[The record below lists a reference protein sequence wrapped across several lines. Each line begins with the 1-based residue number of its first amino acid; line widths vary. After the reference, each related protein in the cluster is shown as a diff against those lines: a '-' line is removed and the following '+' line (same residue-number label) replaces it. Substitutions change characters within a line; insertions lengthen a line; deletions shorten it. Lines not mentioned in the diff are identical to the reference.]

1 MHPSEQPGER
11 PVAGPIE
18 RAPVD
23 RGPIV
28 CAIPARLASIRLPGK
43 VLRPLA
49 GRPLIEHVVERAL
62 GATTVDRVVVLTED
76 ARVRDAVLAFGG
88 ECEMTPAGCPTGTDR
103 VAWAARGWDAAAVIN
118 VQGDEPLLDPAHV
131 DLLARL
137 LRASPE
143 VEMATLAAPA
153 DPGDLADPA
162 KVKVVCD
169 RAGRAL
175 YFSRAAIP
183 HARDGGVPPALRHVG
198 IYAYR
203 RDVLLRLADLDRTP
217 LERCE
222 ALEQLRAL
230 EHGIGIR
237 VLEVEHHGFGVDTEA
252 DLARAEALLAGT
264 APVAHPVQS
273 D

>member
-1 MHPSEQPGER
+1 VHPSEHGSER
-11 PVAGPIE
+11 S
-18 RAPVD
+18 RDLRSAP

-28 CAIPARLASIRLPGK
+28 CAIPARLASTRLPGK
-43 VLRPLA
+43 VLRDLC
-49 GRPLIEHVVERAL
+49 GRPMIQHVVERAR
-62 GATTVDRVVVLTED
+62 GATAVDRVVVLTDDE
-76 ARVRDAVLAFGG
+76 RVRDAVLAFGG
-88 ECEMTPAGCPTGTDR
+88 ECEMTPAGCPSGTDR
-103 VAWAARGWDAAAVIN
+103 VAWAARDWDAAAVIN
-118 VQGDEPLLDPAHV
+118 VQGDEPMLDPAHV

-137 LRASPE
+137 LRERPE
-143 VEMATLAAPA
+143 VEMATLAAPV

-183 HARDGGVPPALRHVG
+183 YARHGGAPPALRHVG
-198 IYAYR
+198 VYAYR
-203 RDVLLRLADLDRTP
+203 RDVLLRLADLDPTP

-222 ALEQLRAL
+222 GLEQLRAL
-230 EHGIGIR
+230 EHGLAIQ

-252 DLARAEALLAGT
+252 DLERAATLLAG
-264 APVAHPVQS
+264 AGALAHPVQS